1 MGMFRPGNQRLAFK
15 RVAAVDADRPAGT
28 PSCSTANGDLS
39 TTAGG
44 DLPAT
49 GSGNGDLCHGG
60 SRDLRAGISPRG
72 CAWVCGNRCGR
83 PDRERRDTGFPVSAG
98 LLRRTWIPAM
108 VI

>member
-15 RVAAVDADRPAGT
+15 RVAAIDAGRPAGAR
-28 PSCSTANGDLS
+28 SCSTAAGCLS
-39 TTAGG
+39 TAASG

-49 GSGNGDLCHGG
+49 GSGNGDIRHSG
-60 SRDLRAGISPRG
+60 SRDLRAGISPWG
-72 CAWVCGNRCGR
+72 CAWVCGDQCGR
-83 PDRERRDTGFPVSAG
+83 QDRERRDTGFPVSAV